1 MYSCFPAVKSCF
13 TVRLSPALNTTS
25 SPAFTNVDVDA
36 PSTFP
41 PAFAFHPELFIAL
54 ATSLAVA
61 TPSVVGTVTFPSV
74 DVNVVVF
81 TSYFTTP
88 FAATLAVVKFP
99 SVKFNPSDSLTSCLV
114 VSPFAV

>member
-1 MYSCFPAVKSCF
+1 MHLHLLAI
-13 TVRLSPALNTTS
+13 
-25 SPAFTNVDVDA
+25 
-36 PSTFP
+36 
-41 PAFAFHPELFIAL
+41 PELFIAL

-61 TPSVVGTVTFPSV
+61 TPSVVGTVTFPSGV
-74 DVNVVVF
+74 DVSADVF
-81 TSYFTTP
+81 TPYFTTP